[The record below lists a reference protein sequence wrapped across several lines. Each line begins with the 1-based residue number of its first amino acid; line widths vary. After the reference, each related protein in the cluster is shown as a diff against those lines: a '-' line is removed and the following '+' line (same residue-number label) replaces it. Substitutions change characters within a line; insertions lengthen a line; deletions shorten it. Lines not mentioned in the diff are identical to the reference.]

1 MHVDDVAAPQSLAEA
16 MAVLKRRPD
25 AVPWAGGTLIQ
36 TSSDARHNGRQVS
49 VLDLGGIPELTTIN
63 RSDRYLELGACVSLA
78 TILALPENLT
88 LEPLREAASLIGTAT
103 VRNLA
108 TIGGNVAA
116 RDSFMTCFSALACMD
131 AAVELRD
138 AGGAHWLGIH
148 TLIDDGNRPRF
159 PEATLLT
166 RIRIPTAPWDA
177 TALHRLGQVHRGEN
191 YAATFAAT
199 ARFEKETISELRLVA
214 AGTYLV
220 RDRSLELTLIG
231 KRLPLSPRD
240 IEAAQTT
247 ASERAI
253 EIGFDDLTA
262 NHFGQY
268 VAAFLASVQEEGR

>member
-36 TSSDARHNGRQVS
+36 TSSDDRNAGRQVS

-78 TILALPENLT
+78 AVLALPRNLT

-108 TIGGNVAA
+108 TLGGNIAA

-138 AGGAHWLGIH
+138 VNGARWLGIH
-148 TLIDDGNRPRF
+148 TLIDGENRPRF
-159 PEATLLT
+159 PDATLLT

-177 TALHRLGQVHRGEN
+177 TALHRLGQAHRGES

-214 AGTYLV
+214 AGKHLV
-220 RDRSLELTLIG
+220 RDRALELTLIG
-231 KRLPLSPRD
+231 KRLPLSSRD
-240 IEAAQTT
+240 IETAQAA
-247 ASERAI
+247 ARERAG
-253 EIGFDDLTA
+253 ENGFDERVAD
-262 NHFGQY
+262 HFGQY
-268 VAAFLASVQEEGR
+268 VAAFLASVQEESR